1 MDCALDCFDKTLE
14 YFPPGAPGGA
24 PPDDVACNDCM
35 NECADSAHNWIE
47 SNCTRVCPD
56 GYTWGDGSECDY
68 CLQGGQCLF
77 DSCKTNQCA
86 EPCSLPDMAQ
96 ASNRLRFKRAAR
108 AAPSQHGT
116 VGFAGFKKKH
126 SIVGF
131 AGVKKSK
138 KFKEGLDVVSG
149 SSSSWP
155 KTKLFFLN
163 KFLAVKKTK

>member
-1 MDCALDCFDKTLE
+1 MLRAFNSRAKSSAEPLTPDEECLLGYKFAVGAGCYVGCNGDMDCALDCFDKTLE
-14 YFPPGAPGGA
+14 YFPPGLPGGA

-47 SNCTRVCPD
+47 ANCTRVCPD

-108 AAPSQHGT
+108 AARPT
-116 VGFAGFKKKH
+116 FA
-126 SIVGF
+126 
-131 AGVKKSK
+131 ARY
-138 KFKEGLDVVSG
+138 
-149 SSSSWP
+149 
-155 KTKLFFLN
+155 TR
-163 KFLAVKKTK
+163 